1 MSKQEGNT
9 REEIN
14 QILMQF
20 GPLHGNVER
29 QEIHTPP
36 APVPTQPQEAA
47 AAGKGCESP
56 VYLAREPRGFKID
69 LIRVVNVLYELGFFT
84 GKDGRRVTKKDVFV
98 ALGRAVNLDL
108 SSYDSDL
115 SRSLSDSTTLEK
127 HLGIFDRMRKKMEEV
142 FDSYG
147 GK

>member
-1 MSKQEGNT
+1 MSNQEENT
-9 REEIN
+9 RQEIN

-36 APVPTQPQEAA
+36 APMQPQEAA
-47 AAGKGCESP
+47 AAGKEYESP

-69 LIRVVNVLYELGFFT
+69 LIRVVNVLYMLGFFI
-84 GKDGRRVTKKDVFV
+84 GKDGRKVTKKEVFT
-98 ALGRAVNLDL
+98 AIGKAVNVDL
-108 SSYDSDL
+108 STYDTDL
-115 SRSLSDSTTLEK
+115 ARSLSDSTALEK
-127 HLGIFDRMRKKMEEV
+127 HLNIFERMKAKMKEV
-142 FDSYG
+142 FNNYG